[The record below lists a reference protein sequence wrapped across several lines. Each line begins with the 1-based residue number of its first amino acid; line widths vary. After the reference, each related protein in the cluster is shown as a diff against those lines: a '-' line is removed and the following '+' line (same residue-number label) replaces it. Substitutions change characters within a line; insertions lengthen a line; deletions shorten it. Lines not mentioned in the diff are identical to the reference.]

1 MSVKDLA
8 AVILGFIISLIVG
21 YGANSYFREGVAMTF
36 AADEPTPAATAATTA
51 ASAVGAKL

>member
-36 AADEPTPAATAATTA
+36 ASEPAAATPAAAVTPAA
-51 ASAVGAKL
+51 GATL